1 MSEVL
6 CSMPDCSKPPRP
18 GQRYCKK
25 CHSVYMKAWRAK
37 RRREER
43 EMRAKLVQLR
53 QKVVQQQQ
61 ELEALKLG

>member
-1 MSEVL
+1 
-6 CSMPDCSKPPRP
+6 
-18 GQRYCKK
+18 
-25 CHSVYMKAWRAK
+25 MKAWRAK